1 MNPNALIAAMFVSA
15 GVSFVAATGRADH
28 VVFAFINGV
37 IGTALI
43 AFGLHYLTK
52 KDKP

>member
-1 MNPNALIAAMFVSA
+1 MNPNTLIAALFVSSGA
-15 GVSFVAATGRADH
+15 SFIAATGRADH
-28 VVFAFINGV
+28 VVLAFLNGV

-43 AFGLHYLTK
+43 AFGLHCLTK